1 MKLFLKNSS
10 LVIKDKPCHVFFFSL
25 LGFSIISYLRE
36 ISVRIIVSNQV
47 VAHNGKGIFFK
58 KQFVRFHQNLNK
70 KMSQTI

>member
-10 LVIKDKPCHVFFFSL
+10 LVIKDKPCHVFFSL
-25 LGFSIISYLRE
+25 FGSSIISYLRE